1 MADWI
6 GGLLIV
12 GSGIVLVFKTPS
24 TESKI
29 SDFD

>member
-24 TESKI
+24 TETADSN
-29 SDFD
+29 